1 MCHVDPQIHGSSLF
15 YDTQLSIIDYIFMI
29 LVHIGAH
36 HLSSDTPYTSR
47 FFVGSPHSPHSIYS
61 IPSSCAINFHPF
73 PPFFYL
79 FIIANWLPHIHHWL
93 FPCCIYQITLY
104 NNYIM
109 FHRISTVSLPSLVKY
124 PFLSPLYPS
133 FLLAIRFSPTVSRT
147 SCSPLQASRCLC
159 ASSSKCH
166 AQHQAPL
173 AAWLAPWGWLPW
185 AYASTGA
192 GENLFFERGTIG
204 NSKDIIILPNKNTF
218 RCKKTWRTLG
228 KPYFYDKKDS
238 TIGKSLI
245 QKIAKDEMI

>member
-1 MCHVDPQIHGSSLF
+1 MCHVNPQIHGSSLF

-36 HLSSDTPYTSR
+36 HLSSDTLYTSR

-93 FPCCIYQITLY
+93 LPCCIYQITLY

-124 PFLSPLYPS
+124 PFLSPFYPS
-133 FLLAIRFSPTVSRT
+133 FLLAIHVLVPSPSVSL
-147 SCSPLQASRCLC
+147 PLRQLKQVPRA
-159 ASSSKCH
+159 
-166 AQHQAPL
+166 APGSVGGVVGSVGL
-173 AAWLAPWGWLPW
+173 A
-185 AYASTGA
+185 
-192 GENLFFERGTIG
+192 
-204 NSKDIIILPNKNTF
+204 
-218 RCKKTWRTLG
+218 TLG
-228 KPYFYDKKDS
+228 LRKHRGRGKPIF
-238 TIGKSLI
+238 
-245 QKIAKDEMI
+245 